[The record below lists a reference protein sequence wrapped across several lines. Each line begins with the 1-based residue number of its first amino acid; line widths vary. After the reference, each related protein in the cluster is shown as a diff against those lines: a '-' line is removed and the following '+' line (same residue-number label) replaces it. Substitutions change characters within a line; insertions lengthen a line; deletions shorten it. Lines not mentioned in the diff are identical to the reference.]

1 MMSLLWAIVIGFIV
15 GLIARALTPGAG
27 PKGFILTTILGILG
41 AVLATFIGRGL
52 GFYAEG
58 SAAGFIASVIGA
70 VILLLIYGMFTRRRS
85 RL

>member
-1 MMSLLWAIVIGFIV
+1 MSLLWAIVIGFIV

-27 PKGFILTTILGILG
+27 PKGFILTTVLGILG

-52 GFYAEG
+52 GLYAED
-58 SAAGFIASVIGA
+58 SAAGFIASTIGA
-70 VILLLIYGMFTRRRS
+70 VILLLIYNLFTRNRT

>member
-15 GLIARALTPGAG
+15 GLVARALTPGTG
-27 PKGFILTTILGILG
+27 PQGFILTTILGILG

-52 GFYAEG
+52 GFYTEG

-70 VILLLIYGMFTRRRS
+70 VILLLIYGMFTRNRT